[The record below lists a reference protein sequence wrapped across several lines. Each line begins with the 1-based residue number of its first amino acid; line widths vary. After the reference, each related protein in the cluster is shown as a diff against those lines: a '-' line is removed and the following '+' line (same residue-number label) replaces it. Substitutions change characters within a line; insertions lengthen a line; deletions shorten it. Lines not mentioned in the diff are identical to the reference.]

1 MICSESF
8 LSLLNGGVLSLSGL
22 AALATG
28 TMIALAYALSE
39 MIQNPKVHLWAKTE
53 AIQVVIS
60 AISAILLISVINGLC
75 AINVA
80 DIASATSGASTT
92 LAGTLS
98 FFDAAET
105 YLTNAAEYT
114 HNVLK
119 IERYYLGA
127 FNMLEARARWYCLGA
142 SETLGGFSIFCF
154 NNPSGS
160 SYSPY
165 AGFGTTS
172 VAFNVAFNSA
182 LLSYLSS
189 LNYLF
194 ILKFSLSGLALLLL
208 PLGIFL
214 RSMPFMRG
222 LGGLFIAVAMSFFV
236 VYPLMLAIFNFIP
249 GLFDYQGIP
258 SSYMDEGSLSA
269 GIGDVLSQMIESDMV
284 DYFFSSGGMYSTA
297 LGIAGRA
304 FIVGVF
310 LPTIALLATI
320 GSVRYMSKLLGEEI
334 DLSRIVQMV

>member
-8 LSLLNGGVLSLSGL
+8 LSILNGGVLSLSGL

-75 AINVA
+75 LINVA
-80 DIASATSGASTT
+80 DIASATSGATT
-92 LAGTLS
+92 SLSGTLS
-98 FFDAAET
+98 FFDAAES
-105 YLTNAAEYT
+105 YITNAAEYT

-214 RSMPFMRG
+214 PLNAFHARIGRTVHSCCN
-222 LGGLFIAVAMSFFV
+222 VFFV

-249 GLFDYQGIP
+249 NLFDYQGIP
-258 SSYMDEGSLSA
+258 SSYRDEASLSA
-269 GIGDVLSQMIESDMV
+269 GVGDVLSQMVESDMV
-284 DYFFSSGGMYSTA
+284 DYFFGSGGKYAAA

-310 LPTIALLATI
+310 LPTIAMLAAI
-320 GSVRYMSKLLGEEI
+320 ASVRYMSKMLGEEI